1 MDRLDCDRMFVAV
14 LDTGSFAAA
23 ARRLGT
29 SSGQASK
36 LVARLE
42 ADLGVQL
49 LKRSTR
55 ALSPTEVGEAYHLRV
70 KELLE
75 EYDALEASVR
85 NASGAPSG
93 RLRLTA
99 PASFGTLC
107 LNPVLLDFARAFP
120 QIQLDV
126 SYSDRVVNLVDEGFD
141 AAVRIGQPSDSSL
154 MARRLCEARIVVVAA
169 PDYLA
174 VRGTPTAPTDLA
186 EHDCIADTNFRDPSL
201 WSFRAAA
208 GHDAMLDVPVRARLS
223 FSNGEACLA
232 AAEAGLGVA
241 RVPSFIAGPSIRE
254 GRVQRLLAGLEE
266 PSLVVLALYPPA
278 RHLAVKVR
286 ALVDFLAACWRDE
299 PEWDRGW

>member
-42 ADLGVQL
+42 GDLGVQL
-49 LKRSTR
+49 IKRSTR
-55 ALSPTEVGEAYHLRV
+55 ALSPTEVGEAYYLRV
-70 KELLE
+70 KGLLE

-141 AAVRIGQPSDSSL
+141 AAVRIGQPADSSL
-154 MARRLCEARIVVVAA
+154 MARRLCDAKIVVVASPA
-169 PDYLA
+169 YLA
-174 VRGTPTAPTDLA
+174 ARGTPMAPAALA
-186 EHDCIADTNFRDPSL
+186 GHDCIADTNFRDPSL
-201 WSFRAAA
+201 WSFRSKT
-208 GHDAMLDVPVRARLS
+208 GSDAFEAVGVKARLS

-232 AAEAGLGVA
+232 AAEGGLGIA

-254 GRVQRLLAGLEE
+254 GRVTRLLAGLEE
-266 PSLVVLALYPPA
+266 PPLAILALYPPA

-286 ALVDFLAACWRDE
+286 ALVNFLAACWRDQ
-299 PEWDRGW
+299 PDWDRGW